1 MSEVFLTNDLLSY
14 LRNSLDLGREDISII
29 IQNCATF
36 YTVSE
41 ICKAK
46 AQLCEALNISA
57 KCVPHRTGDEK
68 GKKSLQDIIKSLKE
82 IDRDSLPKFSASEPP
97 WSTPDTLD
105 QNVDVARMQKDIATL
120 QASLEDFKQ
129 KFEVSQNTIAEL
141 RAEVVSLR
149 NTVIGSNVTS
159 NFVDNVRRDVPA
171 AGESYASAASAPSA
185 DSPKHGSPRVAKR
198 TDQPPAPRRNIA
210 NRQAHPPSVPAANKM
225 GKARTTTDEPP
236 RNKRSDQVD
245 AEGFTLVQKK
255 RSKRQRTNKCGIAP
269 VEPNQPLRAATP
281 RTSLYV
287 SRLHASTT
295 KQDVLDYIFAR
306 HKAGVFK
313 DSPRLGVFV
322 EALESR
328 YVLRRETNA
337 TSIVHHHLILH
348 PTFIRILFTSNGITQ
363 RSVDGCVCQT
373 VFV

>member
-41 ICKAK
+41 ICMAK

-68 GKKSLQDIIKSLKE
+68 GKKSLQDIIKILKE

-120 QASLEDFKQ
+120 QASLEDLKQ

-171 AGESYASAASAPSA
+171 AAA
-185 DSPKHGSPRVAKR
+185 DKAKR
-198 TDQPPAPRRNIA
+198 QPAPRRNIA
-210 NRQAHPPSVPAANKM
+210 NRQAHPPSVPAANKT
-225 GKARTTTDEPP
+225 GKPRSTTDEPP

-328 YVLRRETNA
+328 YVVGFNSYMLRVPTA
-337 TSIVHHHLILH
+337 HLDV
-348 PTFIRILFTSNGITQ
+348 FTSPEFWPKG
-363 RSVDGCVCQT
+363 V
-373 VFV
+373 VFRRFRGRVRNAAPKLS

>member
-1 MSEVFLTNDLLSY
+1 MMNYS
-14 LRNSLDLGREDISII
+14 
-29 IQNCATF
+29 
-36 YTVSE
+36 
-41 ICKAK
+41 
-46 AQLCEALNISA
+46 
-57 KCVPHRTGDEK
+57 
-68 GKKSLQDIIKSLKE
+68 KKSLQDIIKILKE

-129 KFEVSQNTIAEL
+129 KFEVAQNTIAEL
-141 RAEVVSLR
+141 RAE
-149 NTVIGSNVTS
+149 
-159 NFVDNVRRDVPA
+159 
-171 AGESYASAASAPSA
+171 
-185 DSPKHGSPRVAKR
+185 
-198 TDQPPAPRRNIA
+198 PAPHRNIA
-210 NRQAHPPSVPAANKM
+210 NRQAHPPSVPAANKT
-225 GKARTTTDEPP
+225 GKARSTTDEPS

-295 KQDVLDYIFAR
+295 KQDVSDYIFAR

-328 YVLRRETNA
+328 YVKCTIDPE
-337 TSIVHHHLILH
+337 VHLKAVQ
-348 PTFIRILFTSNGITQ
+348 RFTSELMYRPWLRSGTDVGLHTDNGILTEHM
-363 RSVDGCVCQT
+363 
-373 VFV
+373 